1 MLDDVEDAQLL
12 KMPMPEEGDFDHS
25 TSVRQRVL
33 MLCTDIEVPPGLVPP
48 LQEEEDDSKYW
59 VIYAIGQAEL
69 EYRHHSYDLPSKL
82 SIR

>member
-1 MLDDVEDAQLL
+1 MLY
-12 KMPMPEEGDFDHS
+12 
-25 TSVRQRVL
+25 
-33 MLCTDIEVPPGLVPP
+33 TDIDVPPGLVPP

-69 EYRHHSYDLPSKL
+69 EYRHPSYDLPSKL